1 VVLSQGQTATR
12 LVDLVWDGESA
23 ADLGALDAEAASFAI
38 SQRSEEM
45 ALWLSGDVAAEAV
58 LTELG
63 WRRRP
68 LDGVSIIIKHS
79 EDMAM
84 HPLKGY
90 YYTMA
95 DADWF

>member
-1 VVLSQGQTATR
+1 
-12 LVDLVWDGESA
+12 
-23 ADLGALDAEAASFAI
+23 
-38 SQRSEEM
+38 M
-45 ALWLSGDVAAEAV
+45 ALWLSGDNAAEAV

-68 LDGVSIIIKHS
+68 HQGTSIIMKHS
-79 EDMAM
+79 EDVDA
-84 HPLKGY
+84 HSLKDY